1 MKTIQKIRFILFAVI
16 AAGLVGVQSVN
27 AQKINEERMNRD
39 IKVAEKILG
48 ELFRSSRGSE
58 NNSNIIYYSVQNTS
72 SIRGTYVP
80 NYGVLFRVPQL
91 FFTNISDGVVYVNSE
106 GQKSVMSGR
115 VKVLNIDKYK
125 SGDVV
130 YWLDKQA
137 RRLDPVIINGRSRK
151 RREVKG
157 ISIDSVLNGR
167 KKKALGLIK
176 TFLSDY
182 SSLLSQL
189 SDNDKI
195 VVTYDR
201 VLNMNRVFRTHPE
214 KSKDN
219 SFMVSVK
226 YGDVKNSRGK
236 NLDKK
241 MTVSSL
247 EMDQKERIHFNVFKR
262 ILDEVFERRNTDGK
276 SFYRSGRST
285 YTYLKGFGVM
295 YDIRLRKPR
304 KGRRSSYGYVIN
316 GTGGSNTI
324 VIDDGGKVNRRDSKL
339 SEKERREKREKEKV
353 EYRKVLKDAY
363 AKLEKDMKKHMVDY
377 GRTLRSLKPNEMLM
391 FNVRLSSSYRYY
403 DLYNE
408 NGKKE
413 ERLPSLMVMSIKM
426 SDLDSSNAESKISVK
441 KY

>member
-1 MKTIQKIRFILFAVI
+1 MKTIQKIKFILFAVI
-16 AAGLVGVQSVN
+16 AAGIVGVQSVN
-27 AQKINEERMNRD
+27 AQKVNEERMNRD

-48 ELFRSSRGSE
+48 ELFRSSRGAE
-58 NNSNIIYYSVQNTS
+58 NNSNIIFYSVQNTS

-80 NYGVLFRVPQL
+80 GYGVLFRVPQL
-91 FFTNISDGVVYVNSE
+91 FFTNISDGVVYVNSD
-106 GQKSVMSGR
+106 GKKSVMSGR
-115 VKVLNIDKYK
+115 VKVLNIDQYK

-137 RRLDPVIINGRSRK
+137 VSLAPVVINGRPRK
-151 RREVKG
+151 RKEVKG

-167 KKKALGLIK
+167 KKKAIGLIK

-195 VVTYDR
+195 VVTYDK

-219 SFMVSVK
+219 SFMVLVR

-236 NLDKK
+236 NLDSKIK
-241 MTVSSL
+241 VSSL
-247 EMDQKERIHFNVFKR
+247 EMGQKERIHFNVFKK

-304 KGRRSSYGYVIN
+304 KNRRSYNYVIN
-316 GTGGSNTI
+316 GRRGSSTI
-324 VIDDGGKVNRRDSKL
+324 VIDDGGKVTRTESKL
-339 SEKERREKREKEKV
+339 SDKERREKREKEKL
-353 EYRKVLKDAY
+353 EYRKVVKEAY
-363 AKLEKDMKKHMVDY
+363 EKLEKDMKKHMVDY
-377 GRTLRSLKPNEMLM
+377 GRTLRSLKPDEMLM

-408 NGKKE
+408 EGKKE

-426 SDLDSSNAESKISVK
+426 SDLDSKNAESKISVK